1 MGGGRISSSARPGN
15 FLDFLRTSRK
25 FPGNTVILPS
35 PYRKRFPPWA
45 YAKLPYRAW
54 ENCSG
59 QCKGL
64 FRAQK
69 RKITMTSK
77 ENINFCHSALL
88 TLLPH
93 LLITMY
99 SRVSL
104 SHPCA
109 HPPDHSVQQ
118 GESLSPMCSPSW
130 SQCTAE
136 WVSLTHVLILLIK
149 VYSRESLSHPC
160 AHPPDHNVQH
170 LPVCS
175 PSSLTSWSQ
184 CTSTGSLYHLCSQPP
199 YLPTS

>member
-1 MGGGRISSSARPGN
+1 MGGGRISSSTQPGN

-77 ENINFCHSALL
+77 ENRNFCHSVSSIKSKYFPKKQKNSPLVLYFIQAMESWM
-88 TLLPH
+88 PMS
-93 LLITMY
+93 TMK
-99 SRVSL
+99 SS
-104 SHPCA
+104 
-109 HPPDHSVQQ
+109 
-118 GESLSPMCSPSW
+118 GGW
-130 SQCTAE
+130 SIVRIMLQR
-136 WVSLTHVLILLIK
+136 SK
-149 VYSRESLSHPC
+149 KRKRRR
-160 AHPPDHNVQH
+160 
-170 LPVCS
+170 
-175 PSSLTSWSQ
+175 
-184 CTSTGSLYHLCSQPP
+184 
-199 YLPTS
+199 